1 MHNQSTHDRERSMI
15 HPERET
21 SEYEPVQDAGGAL
34 ASIPAISWRYL
45 GDRAAADSA
54 YCSRFG
60 VAQAPEPWVALGGAW
75 AYALPDV
82 APA

>member
-1 MHNQSTHDRERSMI
+1 MI
-15 HPERET
+15 HLEPGTSDGERVRE
-21 SEYEPVQDAGGAL
+21 AGRVP

-75 AYALPDV
+75 AYTLPDV